1 MFEMIFFIGS
11 LVVALASFML
21 INYQTKHKLAE
32 GGDITQVLLA
42 TADKKITFWQRAM
55 LLVGTQLPPILLS
68 MVVVTTGTLLGL
80 LFLDYFPTQYYLAL
94 ITSLLFML
102 MIGLL
107 VKDILAWRAKIFEN
121 ALYDIVLTMHA
132 AALCGAPASLALA
145 QAAENSSGF
154 IKGALNNMLQRL
166 ELGADIKSA
175 SKALAGHFPSEG
187 MRLFLNS
194 IEFCWQSDS
203 NLEAVLA
210 GLASV
215 LRERLAFRR
224 KIIGQLSGTL
234 YAAITASIFP
244 YALIPYLNWQ
254 HPDWL
259 NALTEHPHG
268 PIFLVSALTC
278 QVVGFIWIRAILR
291 STI

>member
-11 LVVALASFML
+11 LVVVLASFIF
-21 INYQTKHKLAE
+21 INYQTKHTMAAN
-32 GGDITQVLLA
+32 GDITQVLLA
-42 TADKKITFWQRAM
+42 TVDKKINFWQRARW
-55 LLVGTQLPPILLS
+55 LVGTQLPPILLS
-68 MVVVTTGTLLGL
+68 MVVLTTGTLLGL
-80 LFLDYFPTQYYLAL
+80 LFLDYFPTHYYLAL

-102 MIGLL
+102 IIGLL

-132 AALCGAPASLALA
+132 AASCGAPASLALA
-145 QAAENSSGF
+145 QAAENSRGF

-166 ELGADIKSA
+166 ELGADIKSS
-175 SKALAGHFPSEG
+175 SKALADHFPSEG

-194 IEFCWQSDS
+194 IEFCWQSES

-215 LRERLAFRR
+215 LRERLAFKR
-224 KIIGQLSGTL
+224 KIIGQLSGTV
-234 YAAITASIFP
+234 YAAVTAALFP
-244 YALIPYLNWQ
+244 YGLIPYLNWQ
-254 HPDWL
+254 QPDWL
-259 NALTEHPHG
+259 TPLTEHPYG

-291 STI
+291 STL